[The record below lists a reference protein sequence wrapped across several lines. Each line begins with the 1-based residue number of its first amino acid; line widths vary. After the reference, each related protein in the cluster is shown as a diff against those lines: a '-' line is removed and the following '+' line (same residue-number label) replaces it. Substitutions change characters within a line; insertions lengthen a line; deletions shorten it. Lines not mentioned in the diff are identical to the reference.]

1 MPPWLLVLTAVLVG
15 YLIWRIGIA
24 TLRSLSPSPG
34 SDDHGVEDVDDLDVY
49 LVCGECGT
57 ELKVSRLGEL
67 QIPRH
72 CGEPMQ
78 VEHRPAS
85 G

>member
-1 MPPWLLVLTAVLVG
+1 MPAWVLVLSAIVVG

-24 TLRSLSPSPG
+24 TLRSLSPTPG
-34 SDDHGVEDVDDLDVY
+34 SEDQGVEDVDDLDVY
-49 LVCGECGT
+49 LVCAECGT

-78 VEHRPAS
+78 VVQRPAT